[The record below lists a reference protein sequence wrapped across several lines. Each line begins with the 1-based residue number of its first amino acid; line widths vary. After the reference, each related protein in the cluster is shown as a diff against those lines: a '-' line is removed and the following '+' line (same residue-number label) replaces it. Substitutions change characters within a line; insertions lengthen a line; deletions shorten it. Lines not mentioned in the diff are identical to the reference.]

1 MTQPIE
7 NEINQWLDDVVI
19 GLNLC
24 PFAAKPQRL
33 KQIHID
39 VFEGHDEA
47 QLDKAFLTA
56 LDELHKRDANERETT
71 LLVIPNMLATFEDY
85 MLYLQQAEWLLQRAG
100 LEGILQLA
108 SFHPHYQFD
117 GTDPQDKENL
127 TNRTPYPILHLLRED
142 SLADVL
148 SKYPDPES
156 IPENNI
162 ARVEGLSTEEIAK
175 LFPHIKQ
182 T

>member
-39 VFEGHDEA
+39 VFGGHDEA